1 MQSWN
6 RAICARAVGAAGA
19 SVLAL
24 ALALTLGAAQAQDKT
39 FVMKVT
45 LPTINDAPHQ
55 FAKDFAALVE
65 KDSGGRIKGE
75 VYPASQL
82 GSIPRQ
88 IEGVQFGAIQAA
100 DVPPEFFVGV
110 DERFEVM
117 AAPGLVDSIEH
128 GQRVAADPAV
138 RKLMLGLGANKG
150 LHGVGLMMAQPT
162 CIISKTPI
170 RHIADFKGK
179 KVRIFASQF
188 QSTAFERLGTTP
200 VAMTLGDVL
209 PALQQGAIDGSIAG
223 IGPFVHLHF
232 VDAAKYVTETNSP
245 AIFIILEVS
254 QKWYDSLPKD
264 LQEIVD
270 RDGAAVSK
278 SIEPIAVKMY
288 QEQRK
293 AWTDAGGEL
302 ISLPREEQ
310 AEMMRM
316 LSSVGD
322 DVSKTKPA
330 LREAYEIVTDAAK
343 RTRQAS
349 SQ

>member
-1 MQSWN
+1 MRSGN
-6 RAICARAVGAAGA
+6 YASSARAAAAAGTF
-19 SVLAL
+19 VLSL
-24 ALALTLGAAQAQDKT
+24 VLTTGAAQAQDKT

-55 FAKDFAALVE
+55 AAKDFAALVE
-65 KDSGGRIKGE
+65 KESGGRIKGE

-88 IEGVQFGAIQAA
+88 IEGTQFGAIQVVE
-100 DVPPEFFVGV
+100 VPPEFFVGV

-117 AAPGLVDSIEH
+117 ATPGLVDSIEH

-150 LHGVGLMMAQPT
+150 LHGVGLFIAQPS
-162 CIISKTPI
+162 CVIAKTPI
-170 RHIADFKGK
+170 RHLADFKGK
-179 KVRIFASQF
+179 KIRVFASQF
-188 QSTAFERLGTTP
+188 QTVAFDRLGATP

-209 PALQQGAIDGSIAG
+209 PALQQGAIDGAIAG

-232 VDAAKYVTETNSP
+232 SDAAKYVTETNQP
-245 AIFIILEVS
+245 AIFLVFEVS
-254 QKWYDSLPKD
+254 QKWYDTLPKD

-270 RDGAAVSK
+270 RAGATVSK
-278 SIEPIAVKMY
+278 SIEPVAVKMY

-302 ISLPREEQ
+302 IGLPRDEQ

-316 LSSVGD
+316 FSSVGD

-330 LREAYEIVTDAAK
+330 VREAYDIVTDAAK
-343 RTRQAS
+343 RTRQAP

>member
-1 MQSWN
+1 MRSGN
-6 RAICARAVGAAGA
+6 HASSARAAAAAGA
-19 SVLAL
+19 LVLSL
-24 ALALTLGAAQAQDKT
+24 VLTASAAQAQDKT
-39 FVMKVT
+39 FVMKIT

-55 FAKDFAALVE
+55 FAKDFAAMVE

-232 VDAAKYVTETNSP
+232 VDAAKFVTETNSP

-278 SIEPIAVKMY
+278 SIEPVAVKMY

-302 ISLPREEQ
+302 ISLPRDEQ

-343 RTRQAS
+343 RTRQAP